1 MTNNE
6 FTARR
11 NVLKALILSNDT
23 KELDKAL
30 KVKITKALISYEEVH
45 KQITSE
51 IAKYVNS
58 IIPEAVKQLQI
69 KPSEELSEEDKA
81 TIKEAG
87 EKAEEGYNQFVQ
99 EFSQRECSYNDNLS
113 FTEEEFE
120 DIIDINAGKDFSIN
134 GHELSFD
141 KYLSIF
147 KTLFVK

>member
-11 NVLKALILSNDT
+11 NVLKALVLSNDT
-23 KELDKAL
+23 KELNKAL

-81 TIKEAG
+81 KIKEAG
-87 EKAEEGYNQFVQ
+87 EKAEEGYNQFMQ
-99 EFSQRECSYNDNLS
+99 EFSQKECSYKDDLS

-120 DIIDINAGKDFSIN
+120 DIIDINAGKNFSIN